1 MRDVENLRTDSRPTI
16 PSTIGLEKKTNPFL
30 RPDSAEI
37 RRSLSMQDADNVS
50 VFAEI
55 RRRKDAF

>member
-1 MRDVENLRTDSRPTI
+1 V
-16 PSTIGLEKKTNPFL
+16 PSTLAEELATNPFL
-30 RPDSAEI
+30 RAGLPEMKATLDMQSAA
-37 RRSLSMQDADNVS
+37 DAD

>member
-1 MRDVENLRTDSRPTI
+1 LRARHASTI
-16 PSTIGLEKKTNPFL
+16 PSTLALEKKTNPFL

-37 RRSLSMQDADNVS
+37 RATLDMQNSDDVS

-55 RRRKDAF
+55 RRRKDSF